1 MAVDSPAVG
10 SSDLKK
16 AGSLAAAGVTNAEIA
31 AVLGR
36 TLTAEELYAVR
47 QARAAAKI
55 RRAISRRDAAASIN
69 ERVDAFRQRHR
80 VVEWKTA
87 QDPKRRARL
96 EKKPGAWLRYYM
108 PQTYFRPFIEPQ
120 NAIIRGAVEAQE
132 QRKRFVVG
140 AERGIG
146 KTVILWGLVLMF
158 ALTGREKFPV
168 CIMWARQATSRALR
182 FWRMALA
189 FNERLLA
196 DYPEYCMPYAWAKGS
211 GFKVATSV
219 WSHTNKPTGAM
230 YQLNENIIV
239 FPDNRGAIGC
249 ETINGNPR
257 GLNHPC
263 SDGSVL
269 RPSLVLIDDPQSRG
283 VAKSPVQILQTIE
296 LIDADIAGLGSAGT
310 ILPILMSGNCIAP
323 YDVMDHYLSH
333 PEWQGERIPRIA
345 SWPEGFEDSQSE
357 CRKRWNEWNTLRH
370 ESKKESRQAVAYYK
384 AHKTVMVKGM
394 VSNNP
399 YGFERLRGHPDALYG
414 AMVSYFT
421 MGHNAFMAERQQ
433 QPVLVA
439 STTYEINL
447 QTILR
452 RKSGYPRLCAPKGSI
467 INMGVDINYVGF
479 NWVVV
484 ASDPVSQTRKVVAHG
499 KWPSGGI
506 LVHAKATDN
515 TARFLIRRGIA
526 QFSKEIIEPMR
537 INCEG
542 DQRGIHAACWDASSG
557 KWQNAICAA
566 IREMRSS
573 VIQIPL
579 KAFGSKTYRPRMTD
593 LRQGLGWHITQWP
606 QIGRVF
612 VINADY
618 WREQMQRGF
627 VVEPTEA
634 GALTLYDPD
643 PSASNR
649 EIAIQIC
656 GERLSEKVVTE
667 RNEYYTWTRTPG
679 VPNDRADALV
689 YACAL
694 SGYEGIGEEKRVK
707 AAPPKRKI
715 SMVSV

>member
-1 MAVDSPAVG
+1 MEPQQDFQKIAQ
-10 SSDLKK
+10 
-16 AGSLAAAGVTNAEIA
+16 LAAAGASNGEIEA
-31 AVLGR
+31 LFQRA
-36 TLTAEELYAVR
+36 LTYEELRIVR
-47 QARAAAKI
+47 KSRLAIKL
-55 RRAISRRDAAASIN
+55 RRALSKKAASSVN
-69 ERVDAFRQRHR
+69 ERVDAHRQRHR
-80 VVEWKTA
+80 VVEWKQPEDA
-87 QDPKRRARL
+87 SRRTRL
-96 EKKPGAWLRYYM
+96 EKSASAWLRYYM
-108 PQTYFRPFIEPQ
+108 PQTYTRPFDDPQ
-120 NAIIRGAVEAQE
+120 NAIIEGAVKAQAE
-132 QRKRFVVG
+132 RCRYVVA

-146 KTVILWGLVLMF
+146 KSSILWGLVLMF
-158 ALTGREKFPV
+158 ALTGRERFPV
-168 CIMWARQATSRALR
+168 CIMWSGQSASRALR

-189 FNERLLA
+189 FNSRLLA

-211 GFKVATSV
+211 GFKVATSI
-219 WSHTNKPTGAM
+219 WSHNNQPTGAM
-230 YQLNENIIV
+230 YQLGENMII

-263 SDGSVL
+263 SDGTVL

-283 VAKSPVQILQTIE
+283 SAKSPVQVQQIIE
-296 LIDADIAGLGSAGT
+296 LIDADIAGLGEAGT
-310 ILPILMSGNCIAP
+310 SMPMLMSGNCIAP
-323 YDVMDHYLSH
+323 YDVMDYYLSH
-333 PEWQGERIPRIA
+333 AGWTALRIPRIS
-345 SWPEGFEDSQSE
+345 SWPDGFNDPGSE
-357 CRKRWNEWNTLRH
+357 CSKRWSEWAML
-370 ESKKESRQAVAYYK
+370 RQAHPGIREAKSALAFYK
-384 AHKTVMVKGM
+384 AHRAVMTKGM
-394 VSNNP
+394 GVSNHF
-399 YGFERLRGHPDALYG
+399 GFERPRGHPDAFYG

-715 SMVSV
+715 SMISV